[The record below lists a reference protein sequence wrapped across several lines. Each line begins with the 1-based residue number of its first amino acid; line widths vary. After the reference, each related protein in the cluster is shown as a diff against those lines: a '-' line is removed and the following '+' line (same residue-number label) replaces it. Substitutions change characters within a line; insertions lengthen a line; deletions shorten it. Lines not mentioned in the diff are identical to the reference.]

1 MEDREGLWRVS
12 AGSWPIA
19 VVSRPGASV
28 TSCYNLGDDKDRI
41 HKGDMAADRVP
52 ISEHCHGH

>member
-19 VVSRPGASV
+19 VVSRPGDQRASV

-41 HKGDMAADRVP
+41 HKGDMAAD
-52 ISEHCHGH
+52 